1 MNKSNHYY
9 KKKFII
15 IFFGLLILPKI
26 ILAQTNVEEKVKK
39 LTLQLRCMTCQN
51 QSIYESE
58 TNFSKDII
66 KIVENKFLE
75 GKNED
80 EIKNFLVLRYGEYIL
95 FKPKFDNKNLILWL
109 FPFVLFL
116 GFFVFFIIRLKKI
129 AKG

>member
-9 KKKFII
+9 KKTFII

-26 ILAQTNVEEKVKK
+26 ILAQTSVEEKVKK

-66 KIVENKFLE
+66 KIVESKFLE

-116 GFFVFFIIRLKKI
+116 GFFVFFIIRLKKNS
-129 AKG
+129 

>member
-51 QSIYESE
+51 QSVYESE

-75 GKNED
+75 GKNEG
-80 EIKNFLVLRYGEYIL
+80 EIKKFLVSRYGEYIL

-109 FPFVLFL
+109 FPFVLFS
-116 GFFVFFIIRLKKI
+116 GFFVFFIIRLKKNR
-129 AKG
+129 

>member
-9 KKKFII
+9 KKTFII
-15 IFFGLLILPKI
+15 IFFVLLILPKI

-58 TNFSKDII
+58 TDFSKDII

-80 EIKNFLVLRYGEYIL
+80 EIKNFLVSRYGEYIL
-95 FKPKFDNKNLILWL
+95 FKPKLDNKNLILWL

-116 GFFVFFIIRLKKI
+116 FFFVFFIIRLKKNS
-129 AKG
+129 

>member
-1 MNKSNHYY
+1 MKKSNHYY
-9 KKKFII
+9 KNKII
-15 IFFGLLILPKI
+15 IILFSLFILPKI
-26 ILAQTNVEEKVKK
+26 ILAQTTTEEKVKK

-51 QSIYESE
+51 QSVYESE
-58 TNFSKDII
+58 TDFSKDII

-80 EIKNFLVLRYGEYIL
+80 EIKNFLVSRYGEYIL

-116 GFFVFFIIRLKKI
+116 FFLFFFIIRLKKNS
-129 AKG
+129 

>member
-9 KKKFII
+9 KKIFII

-75 GKNED
+75 GENED
-80 EIKNFLVLRYGEYIL
+80 EIKNFLVSRYGEYIL

-116 GFFVFFIIRLKKI
+116 GFFVFFIIRLKK
-129 AKG
+129 

>member
-75 GKNED
+75 GENED
-80 EIKNFLVLRYGEYIL
+80 EIKNFLVSRYGEYIL
-95 FKPKFDNKNLILWL
+95 FKPKFDIKNLILWL

-116 GFFVFFIIRLKKI
+116 GFFVFFIIRLKKNS
-129 AKG
+129 

>member
-15 IFFGLLILPKI
+15 IFLGILILPKI

-39 LTLQLRCMTCQN
+39 LTLELRCMTCQN

-58 TNFSKDII
+58 TDFSKDII

-80 EIKNFLVLRYGEYIL
+80 EIYKNITWRHS
-95 FKPKFDNKNLILWL
+95 
-109 FPFVLFL
+109 
-116 GFFVFFIIRLKKI
+116 
-129 AKG
+129 

>member
-58 TNFSKDII
+58 TNFSKDI

-80 EIKNFLVLRYGEYIL
+80 EIKNFLVSRYGEYIL
-95 FKPKFDNKNLILWL
+95 FKPKFDIKNLILWL

-116 GFFVFFIIRLKKI
+116 GFFVFFIIRLKKNS
-129 AKG
+129 

>member
-9 KKKFII
+9 KKIFII

-26 ILAQTNVEEKVKK
+26 ILAQTNVEERVKK

-80 EIKNFLVLRYGEYIL
+80 EIKNFLVSRYGEYIL
-95 FKPKFDNKNLILWL
+95 FKPKFDIKNLILWL

-116 GFFVFFIIRLKKI
+116 GFFVFFIIRLKK
-129 AKG
+129 

>member
-58 TNFSKDII
+58 TDFSKDII

-80 EIKNFLVLRYGEYIL
+80 EIKNFLVSRYGEYIL
-95 FKPKFDNKNLILWL
+95 FKPKLDNKNLILWL

-116 GFFVFFIIRLKKI
+116 VFFFFFIIRIKKNS
-129 AKG
+129 

>member
-1 MNKSNHYY
+1 MNKLNHYY

-75 GKNED
+75 GENED
-80 EIKNFLVLRYGEYIL
+80 EIKNFLVSRYGEYIL
-95 FKPKFDNKNLILWL
+95 FKPKFDIKNLILWL

-129 AKG
+129 DRS

>member
-51 QSIYESE
+51 QSVYESE
-58 TNFSKDII
+58 TNFSKDIV

-75 GKNED
+75 GKSED
-80 EIKNFLVLRYGEYIL
+80 EIKNFLVSRYGEYIL
-95 FKPKFDNKNLILWL
+95 FKPKFDIKNLILWL

-116 GFFVFFIIRLKKI
+116 VFFFFFIIRIKKNS
-129 AKG
+129 